1 MARIG
6 YVRISTAEQHAER
19 QETALADCS
28 PVFRDVCSGRNKQ
41 RPELQK
47 LLAYCRKGDTVVVES
62 FSRLARSTTDLL
74 EIVDFLRQKEVD
86 VISIKE
92 NFDTSTPAGRLML
105 TMFAALAEFEREQM
119 LERQREGIRAAKQSD
134 AERIA
139 NGLEPVKYRGR
150 APIHVNQDDFRQE
163 YKKWKAGK
171 QTAVATMKKLGLKPG
186 TFYRR
191 VREYEAQKD
200 GHI

>member
-1 MARIG
+1 MAKIG
-6 YVRISTAEQHAER
+6 YVRISTAEQHAAR

-28 PVFRDVCSGRNKQ
+28 PIFRDVCSGKDTK

-47 LLAYCRKGDTVVVES
+47 MLAYVRQGDTVVVES

-74 EIVDFLRQKEVD
+74 QIVDFLQQKQVEI
-86 VISIKE
+86 ISLKE

-105 TMFAALAEFEREQM
+105 TLFAALAQFERETI
-119 LERQREGIRAAKQSD
+119 LERQREGIQAAKQSD

-150 APIHVNQDDFRQE
+150 SRIRVDQDNFRTE
-163 YKKWKAGK
+163 YRKWKSGK
-171 QTAVATMKKLGLKPG
+171 QTAVATMKKLKLKPT

-191 VREYEAQKD
+191 VKEYESQNNK
-200 GHI
+200 

>member
-6 YVRISTAEQHAER
+6 YIRISTDEQNAAR
-19 QETALADCS
+19 QENALADCS
-28 PVFRDVCSGRNKQ
+28 PVFRDVCSGKTAH

-47 LLAYCRKGDTVVVES
+47 MLAYVRQGDTVVVES

-74 EIVDFLRQKEVD
+74 KIVDFLQQKQVEI
-86 VISIKE
+86 ISLKE
-92 NFDTSTPAGRLML
+92 NFDTITPAGRLML

-119 LERQREGIRAAKQSD
+119 LERQREGIQAAKQSD

-150 APIHVNQDDFRQE
+150 KPVPLDPEQFRKE
-163 YKKWKAGK
+163 YKAWKAGK
-171 QTAVATMKKLGLKPG
+171 QTAVATMKKLKLNRT
-186 TFYRR
+186 TFYKR
-191 VREYEAQKD
+191 VKEYEAQK
-200 GHI
+200 GGRK

>member
-6 YVRISTAEQHAER
+6 YIRISTAEQNAAR
-19 QETALADCS
+19 QETALVDCS
-28 PVFRDVCSGRNKQ
+28 PVFRDVCSGKTAH
-41 RPELQK
+41 RPELEK
-47 LLAYCRKGDTVVVES
+47 MLAYVRQGDTVVVES

-74 EIVDFLRQKEVD
+74 KIVDFLQQKQVEI
-86 VISIKE
+86 ISLKE

-119 LERQREGIRAAKQSD
+119 LDRQREGIRAAKLSD

-150 APIHVNQDDFRQE
+150 KPVTVDPEQFRKE
-163 YKKWKAGK
+163 YKAWKAGK
-171 QTAVATMKKLGLKPG
+171 QTAVATMKKLKLNRT
-186 TFYRR
+186 TFYKR
-191 VREYEAQKD
+191 VKEYEAQK
-200 GHI
+200 GNRK